1 MSDGQWRPELSVCPD
16 CVDVGCV
23 DLSVAGNTLWYGT
36 YRINVTVTA
45 SCSGTLL
52 LGHSTQASTYL
63 TVVRSQLVPSIVTRA
78 PNFQT
83 SDTVNLNVTRGP
95 KFQTSDIINLNVT
108 RGPSFQTSDTINL
121 NVTRG
126 PNIQTSDTMNLNVTR
141 GPNFQTSDIINL
153 NAVNFNVTRG
163 PNFQTSDTINLNM
176 TGSRDPDVAAA
187 NKSGLH
193 VDVFCYPQS
202 EAAVYEAMNVDE
214 MRASAERITNNTYV
228 PSRHHSH
235 FT

>member
-1 MSDGQWRPELSVCPD
+1 MPRYTWTVERLMSDGQWRPELSVCPD

-95 KFQTSDIINLNVT
+95 KFQTSDIINLN
-108 RGPSFQTSDTINL
+108 
-121 NVTRG
+121 
-126 PNIQTSDTMNLNVTR
+126 
-141 GPNFQTSDIINL
+141 
-153 NAVNFNVTRG
+153 AVNFNVTRG